1 MPALLLCLATALLS
15 ACSHRVTR
23 ADAFYEKGMNYKE
36 GKGVERSSLKS
47 EKYLQ
52 RSVALYKKAALRGNA
67 EAQYKLAEC
76 YNKGTGVSRLPNEA
90 VKWYTEA
97 ANQGHAEAQYELAKC
112 YKYGFGINHSYV
124 DAVKWFH
131 KAAEQGHIYA
141 QNELGICYVNG
152 QGVEQSYAEAAKWL
166 RKAAVQ
172 GHANAQCNLG
182 VCYAKGLGVEQ
193 SMTEAAKWWK
203 LAAEQGHQKAKE
215 FLAKI
220 SEKKNI
226 KPLINLTRHDEDQF
240 NFMDAEQDA
249 LFHSVGCVGAQRL
262 SLAKESQFG
271 NDSRE

>member
-152 QGVEQSYAEAAKWL
+152 QGVEQS
-166 RKAAVQ
+166 
-172 GHANAQCNLG
+172 
-182 VCYAKGLGVEQ
+182 
-193 SMTEAAKWWK
+193 MTEAAKWWK

>member
-67 EAQYKLAEC
+67 EAQY
-76 YNKGTGVSRLPNEA
+76 
-90 VKWYTEA
+90 
-97 ANQGHAEAQYELAKC
+97 ELAKC

-152 QGVEQSYAEAAKWL
+152 QGVEQS
-166 RKAAVQ
+166 
-172 GHANAQCNLG
+172 
-182 VCYAKGLGVEQ
+182 
-193 SMTEAAKWWK
+193 MTEAAKWWK

-220 SEKKNI
+220 SEKKNTPVPDTEQI
-226 KPLINLTRHDEDQF
+226 GRRNSEVYNL
-240 NFMDAEQDA
+240 
-249 LFHSVGCVGAQRL
+249 
-262 SLAKESQFG
+262 
-271 NDSRE
+271 

>member
-1 MPALLLCLATALLS
+1 MS
-15 ACSHRVTR
+15 GNGGVQSY
-23 ADAFYEKGMNYKE
+23 DE
-36 GKGVERSSLKS
+36 G
-47 EKYLQ
+47 
-52 RSVALYKKAALRGNA
+52 
-67 EAQYKLAEC
+67 
-76 YNKGTGVSRLPNEA
+76 
-90 VKWYTEA
+90 VKW
-97 ANQGHAEAQYELAKC
+97 LR
-112 YKYGFGINHSYV
+112 
-124 DAVKWFH
+124 
-131 KAAEQGHIYA
+131 KAAEQNHRGA
-141 QNELGICYVNG
+141 QCNLGLCYVYG
-152 QGVEQSYAEAAKWL
+152 KGVEQSYEEAAKWL
-166 RKAAVQ
+166 RKAAEQ
-172 GHANAQCNLG
+172 GHANAQYNLGISYKDGNGVEQSYTEAVNWFRKAAEQEHANAQCNLG
-182 VCYAKGLGVEQ
+182 VCYAKGLGVEK